1 MPFSL
6 FPLVILVG
14 GFVVLV
20 YVSKAIR
27 IVQQAQTMIIER
39 LGKYHRT
46 LNSGLN
52 FINPL
57 LDRPRDLLGHELVVD
72 RLFDVAEDA
81 DRRDAELLQHQ
92 SAEREGEAGLGW
104 RQVVLDLGDHNEET
118 AATASAMQGVL

>member
-39 LGKYHRT
+39 LWKYHWT

-57 LDRPRDLLGHELVVD
+57 LDRPRPIDWHHVVVSPPGASFAPHFRTD
-72 RLFDVAEDA
+72 KIDQR
-81 DRRDAELLQHQ
+81 
-92 SAEREGEAGLGW
+92 
-104 RQVVLDLGDHNEET
+104 ET
-118 AATASAMQGVL
+118 AYVFPRQHVIKHDN